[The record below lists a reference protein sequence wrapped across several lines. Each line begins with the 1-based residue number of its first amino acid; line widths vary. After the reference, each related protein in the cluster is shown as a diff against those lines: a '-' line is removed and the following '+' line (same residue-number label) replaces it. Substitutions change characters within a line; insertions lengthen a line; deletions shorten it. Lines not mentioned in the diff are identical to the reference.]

1 MASNASLK
9 ARPRSG
15 SGKGD
20 ARKLR
25 ASGHIPAVVYGHNE
39 ATRSVSVDAHEL
51 ERLFATVH
59 VENTIV
65 ELDIEGEPQAV
76 RTLVRE
82 VQAHPWRGD
91 VLHVDFYQIHAG
103 EKIEVEIPIRLLGD
117 APGVKE
123 GGVLSANINDLQVRC
138 LPDAI
143 PEYLEVDISGLHI
156 GDAIHV
162 SDLPLPEGVE
172 ALIDAERTVC
182 TVTPPT
188 VLKTLEEEEAE
199 AAEAAAEELAAAEG
213 EAAEPEVI
221 GRRREE
227 EEGGES

>member
-9 ARPRSG
+9 AQPRSG
-15 SGKGD
+15 RGKGD
-20 ARKLR
+20 ARKQR
-25 ASGHIPAVVYGHNE
+25 ASGSIPAVVYGHNE
-39 ATRSVSVDAHEL
+39 ETRSLSIDAHEL

-59 VENTIV
+59 VENTII
-65 ELDIEGEPQAV
+65 ELNIEGEAQPV

-103 EKIEVEIPIRLLGD
+103 EKIEVEIPVRLIGD

-123 GGVLSANINDLQVRC
+123 GGVLSANINDLEVRC

-143 PEYLEVDISGLHI
+143 PEYIEVDISGLHI

-199 AAEAAAEELAAAEG
+199 AAEAAEAEALLAGEEG
-213 EAAEPEVI
+213 APEPEVI
-221 GRRREE
+221 GRKPAAEDEE
-227 EEGGES
+227 

>member
-1 MASNASLK
+1 MATNASLS

-15 SGKGD
+15 RGKGD

-25 ASGHIPAVVYGHNE
+25 ASGQIPAVVYGHNE
-39 ATRSVSVDAHEL
+39 ETRSVEVDAHEL

-59 VENTIV
+59 VENTIID
-65 ELDIEGEPQAV
+65 LSIEGEAQAV

-82 VQAHPWRGD
+82 VQAHPWRGH

-103 EKIEVEIPIRLLGD
+103 EKLEVEIPIRLIGD

-123 GGVLSANINDLQVRC
+123 GGVLSANINDLEVRC

-143 PEYLEVDISGLHI
+143 PEFIEVDISGLHI

-172 ALIDAERTVC
+172 SLVDAERTVC

-199 AAEAAAEELAAAEG
+199 AEAAEAAELAAEG
-213 EAAEPEVI
+213 EAPEPEVI
-221 GRRREE
+221 GKGREE
-227 EEGGES
+227 EEDKED